1 MSSLGNT
8 TEFGDLSVNRACH
21 RACSTNTRALFGG
34 GYFTT
39 SKTATGGTGD
49 NRIEFV
55 TIATTGNAFDFGDT
69 TSGMNHARGAS
80 LSDSHGGLG
89 GF

>member
-1 MSSLGNT
+1 MNIFQKKHNKLLY
-8 TEFGDLSVNRACH
+8 FFKLC
-21 RACSTNTRALFGG
+21 C
-34 GYFTT
+34 YFTT

-69 TSGMNHARGAS
+69 TSGQDHARGAS